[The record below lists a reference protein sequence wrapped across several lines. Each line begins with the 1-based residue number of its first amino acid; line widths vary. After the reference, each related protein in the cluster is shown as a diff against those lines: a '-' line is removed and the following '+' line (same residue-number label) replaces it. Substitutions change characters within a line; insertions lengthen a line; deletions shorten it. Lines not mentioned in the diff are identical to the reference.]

1 MALKNRFREVEKG
14 ELYVRVK
21 NYKFGRCKSVKE
33 IFEDVADD
41 VLNEFDN
48 ELIELE
54 NDVESGHFSN
64 EEIANRVKELRG
76 KIY

>member
-1 MALKNRFREVEKG
+1 MVEMEDYMLEEV
-14 ELYVRVK
+14 LK
-21 NYKFGRCKSVKE
+21 NYKLGRCKSVKE
-33 IFEDVADD
+33 IFEDVADN
-41 VLNEFDN
+41 VLNEIDN

>member
-1 MALKNRFREVEKG
+1 MLEDV
-14 ELYVRVK
+14 LK

-33 IFEDVADD
+33 IFEDVVDD
-41 VLNEFDN
+41 VLNEIDN

-54 NDVESGHFSN
+54 NDVRSGHFSN
-64 EEIANRVKELRG
+64 EEIADRVKELRV